1 MKDMLMTGTQLVRK
15 GKDPIAP
22 ANIVVNSGASVVYFV
37 FPKTDVISEDDKD
50 VEFRMNIGRIQV
62 KEKFSLKDMHFSG
75 KLEL

>member
-22 ANIVVNSGASVVYFV
+22 KNVIVNSNTNMTYLV
-37 FPKTDVISEDDKD
+37 FPKTDAISEDDKD
-50 VEFRMNIGRIQV
+50 VEFRLTVGRIQV
-62 KEKFSLKDMHFSG
+62 REKFNLKDMHFNG